1 MAMDAYFCT
10 KSTVMNL
17 QQILDPIAKLVDDTF
32 RNILVP
38 ISDPVNYAVIVIG
51 FVGLAVWLNM
61 QAKFTAKA
69 KREKTLI

>member
-1 MAMDAYFCT
+1 
-10 KSTVMNL
+10 MNL
-17 QQILDPIAKLVDDTF
+17 QQILDPIAKLTDATF

-38 ISDPVNYAVIVIG
+38 ISDPVNYVVIVIG

-69 KREKTLI
+69 KRENTLI